1 MNTVSKILGESKP
14 EFSEQFKDTLALF
27 DPVHKV
33 MDSPGDRALHQ
44 AIEAYEAK
52 YGSSTLTRELGQAC
66 DDCGPEEIRSCSQD
80 DLNDWAM
87 ELQSDLIHN
96 FVRAVK
102 NGEIPVA
109 SLLHSVLSGHALEG
123 DVDLALSSIADKV
136 GWDRADLSGFA
147 TDWPT

>member
-1 MNTVSKILGESKP
+1 MNTTNRILGESEP

-27 DPVHKV
+27 DPLERV
-33 MDSPGDRALHQ
+33 MDSPGDVALDQ
-44 AIEAYEAK
+44 AIQAYEAK
-52 YGSSTLTRELGQAC
+52 YGNSTLTTDLGRAC
-66 DDCGPEEIRSCSQD
+66 DDCSQH

-87 ELQSDLIHN
+87 ELQADFIFN

-123 DVDLALSSIADKV
+123 DVDLAMSAIGNRL
-136 GWDRADLSGFA
+136 GWDRADLSGFYEL
-147 TDWPT
+147 

>member
-1 MNTVSKILGESKP
+1 MSTTSKILGESEP

-27 DPVHKV
+27 DPLERV
-33 MDSPGDRALHQ
+33 MDSPGDVALDQ
-44 AIEAYEAK
+44 AIQAYEAK
-52 YGSSTLTRELGQAC
+52 YGSSTLTTELGRAC
-66 DDCGPEEIRSCSQD
+66 DDCSQD

-87 ELQSDLIHN
+87 ELQADFIFN

-123 DVDLALSSIADKV
+123 DVDLAMSAIGNRL
-136 GWDRADLSGFA
+136 GWDRADLSGFY
-147 TDWPT
+147 DL

>member
-1 MNTVSKILGESKP
+1 MNTTNRILGESEP

-27 DPVHKV
+27 DPLERV
-33 MDSPGDRALHQ
+33 MDSPGDVALDQ
-44 AIEAYEAK
+44 AIQAYEAK
-52 YGSSTLTRELGQAC
+52 YGNSTLTTDLGRAC
-66 DDCGPEEIRSCSQD
+66 DDCSQH

-87 ELQSDLIHN
+87 ELQADFIFN

-123 DVDLALSSIADKV
+123 DVDLAISAIGNRL
-136 GWDRADLSGFA
+136 GWDRADLSGFYEL
-147 TDWPT
+147 

>member
-1 MNTVSKILGESKP
+1 MNATSRILGESEP

-27 DPVHKV
+27 DPLERV
-33 MDSPGDRALHQ
+33 MDSPGDVALDQ
-44 AIEAYEAK
+44 AIQAYEAK
-52 YGSSTLTRELGQAC
+52 YGSSTLTTELGRAC
-66 DDCGPEEIRSCSQD
+66 DDYSQD

-87 ELQSDLIHN
+87 ELQADFIFN

-123 DVDLALSSIADKV
+123 DVDLAMSAIGNRL
-136 GWDRADLSGFA
+136 GWDRADLSGFYEL
-147 TDWPT
+147 

>member
-1 MNTVSKILGESKP
+1 MNTVSKILGESEP

-27 DPVHKV
+27 DPVQKV

-66 DDCGPEEIRSCSQD
+66 DDCSQD

-87 ELQSDLIHN
+87 ELQADFIYN

-123 DVDLALSSIADKV
+123 DVDLALLSIADKV
-136 GWDRADLSGFA
+136 GWDRADLTGFA

>member
-1 MNTVSKILGESKP
+1 MNTTDRILGESEP

-27 DPVHKV
+27 DPLERV
-33 MDSPGDRALHQ
+33 MDSPGDVALDQ
-44 AIEAYEAK
+44 AIQAYEAK
-52 YGSSTLTRELGQAC
+52 YGSSTLTTELGRAC
-66 DDCGPEEIRSCSQD
+66 YDYHYAKDVLNGSQD

-87 ELQSDLIHN
+87 ELQADFIFN

-123 DVDLALSSIADKV
+123 DVDLAMSAIGNRL
-136 GWDRADLSGFA
+136 GWDRADLSGFYEL
-147 TDWPT
+147 